1 LSSIFLLR
9 IVHCTGCTGVCL
21 SVSKWLLSSQRH
33 STELVNR
40 LAPVEGHRPFPM
52 RHPPA
57 RQTRRQLCGILC
69 PPVRQTRRQLCYI
82 LCPSVRQT
90 RRQLCDILL
99 INIWGLWSI
108 LDFPRIP
115 TAFAASP
122 TSRARLRDG
131 AAEFGDGSATP
142 EFFSASALRRQSLII
157 KVDTL
162 IFTAR
167 LISASVHPAPTA
179 SVHPASLS
187 IALSVLDS
195 IALSVSFL
203 HSDTLGVQ
211 WLSLSR
217 YSA

>member
-1 LSSIFLLR
+1 LGFAL
-9 IVHCTGCTGVCL
+9 GNCL
-21 SVSKWLLSSQRH
+21 GPSPSLNPVSKLPNWKTRGTVSNAQ
-33 STELVNR
+33 
-40 LAPVEGHRPFPM
+40 ARP
-52 RHPPA
+52 
-57 RQTRRQLCGILC
+57 C
-69 PPVRQTRRQLCYI
+69 
-82 LCPSVRQT
+82 
-90 RRQLCDILL
+90 RQLCDILL

-203 HSDTLGVQ
+203 QSDTLGVQ